1 MVGCG
6 PTGAKWQIDPLACK
20 GRLVGNPVVPQTGF
34 MTPQQVLRDVFH
46 LESFRPGQAEVVDA
60 QMNGRDV
67 LAVAPTGSG
76 KSLSYWVPAI
86 LGEGLTIVVSPLIA
100 LMKDQVDRLVAHGVR
115 AAFINSTLH
124 TSEQRQR
131 LEAASR
137 GEYQLVYV
145 APERFSRPGFTDRLA
160 AMGVKRFIVDEAHC
174 ISTWG
179 HDFRPDY
186 RLIGGALEACGRPPI
201 GAFTATATPEVRSDI
216 ASNLGLRE
224 PLVVVTGFNRPNLRL
239 ETVQAGGGRDRLEQL
254 RRRLDPGEGRA
265 LVYSGTVKG
274 AEDTAAAISRWG
286 FPAAPYHGRLPDV
299 SRRRIQDGF
308 ASKELRVVVATSA
321 FGMGVDFPDIRQ
333 VIHLGYPGSAE
344 AYYQEAG
351 RAGRDGKPAL
361 CLLIHSNKDRD
372 LQVYF
377 IESAF
382 PDLREVMSVHT
393 AYSRLGVWNSDP
405 EDLKPLMP
413 DPAWQSLDASK
424 RLLLKAGALHGDGSV
439 GPFDPSR
446 IDFQQHAALKQ
457 HAYKKLAQ
465 MIEYASVRSCRH
477 AYITDYFG
485 EATTERSCRS
495 CDNCERGEVAGA
507 EGAPVDASDVRAALA
522 GATRFA
528 GRIGMVNLAA
538 ILAGKENRFSREQP
552 WVLDVPA
559 YGSLSSWSQPRV
571 RKLLDELVSAGC
583 LAQSQGQYPMV
594 ELTDRGRAVLGG
606 SEIVA
611 ISIPAESVA
620 APPVGDPALF
630 QRLRE
635 WRSVVA
641 RRQGIA
647 AFMVLH
653 DRTLNELAARRPS
666 DLAQLEA
673 VPGIGPSKLDQY
685 GKALLELLA

>member
-1 MVGCG
+1 
-6 PTGAKWQIDPLACK
+6 
-20 GRLVGNPVVPQTGF
+20 

-60 QMNGRDV
+60 QMDGRDV

-86 LGEGLTIVVSPLIA
+86 LSDGLTVVVSPLIA
-100 LMKDQVDRLVAHGVR
+100 LMKDQVDRLVSHGVR
-115 AAFINSTLH
+115 AAFINSTLDS
-124 TSEQRQR
+124 TEQRRR

-160 AMGVKRFIVDEAHC
+160 TMSVKRFIVDEAHC

-186 RLIGGALEACGRPPI
+186 RLIGGALAACGRPPI
-201 GAFTATATPEVRSDI
+201 GAFTATATPEVRDDI

-224 PLVVVTGFNRPNLRL
+224 PLIVVTGFNRPNLRL
-239 ETVQAGGGRDRLEQL
+239 EAVQAKGGRDRLEVL
-254 RRRLDPGEGRA
+254 RRRLNPGDGRA
-265 LVYSGTVKG
+265 LVYTGTVKG
-274 AEDTAAAISRWG
+274 AETTAAAISRWG

-333 VIHLGYPGSAE
+333 VIHVGYPGSVE

-361 CLLIHSNKDRD
+361 CLLINSSKDRD

-377 IESAF
+377 IETAL
-382 PDLREVMSVHT
+382 PDLREVLSVHT

-405 EDLKPLMP
+405 EELKALLP
-413 DPAWQSLDASK
+413 DSAWQSLDASR
-424 RLLLKAGALHGDGSV
+424 RLLLKAGALRDDGSV
-439 GPFDPSR
+439 GPFDPAR
-446 IDFQQHAALKQ
+446 LDLKQ
-457 HAYKKLAQ
+457 LSAHKHHAYQKLSQ
-465 MIEYASVRSCRH
+465 MIAYAQARTCRH
-477 AYITDYFG
+477 AFITDYFG
-485 EATTERSCRS
+485 EPTVQRSCHS
-495 CDNCERGEVAGA
+495 CDSCELGEVGGEAGA
-507 EGAPVDASDVRAALA
+507 PIDEAVIRAALA
-522 GATRFA
+522 GAARFA

-538 ILAGKENRFSREQP
+538 ILGAKENRFSREQP
-552 WVLDVPA
+552 WVLQVPA
-559 YGSLSSWSQPRV
+559 YGSLSGWSQPRL

-583 LAQSQGQYPMV
+583 LSQSLGQYPMV

-606 SEIVA
+606 SQEIT
-611 ISIPAESVA
+611 ISIPPEMA
-620 APPVGDPALF
+620 APELPNADPAMF
-630 QRLRE
+630 KRLRE
-635 WRSVVA
+635 WRSAVA
-641 RRQGIA
+641 RTEGIA
-647 AFMVLH
+647 AYMVFH
-653 DRTLNELAARRPS
+653 DKTLSELASRKPADRS
-666 DLAQLEA
+666 QLEA
-673 VPGIGPSKLDQY
+673 VPGIGPSKLDRY
-685 GKALLELLA
+685 GEALLQILATN

>member
-1 MVGCG
+1 
-6 PTGAKWQIDPLACK
+6 
-20 GRLVGNPVVPQTGF
+20 

-46 LESFRPGQAEVVDA
+46 LESFRPGQAEVVEA

-86 LGEGLTIVVSPLIA
+86 LSDGLTVVVSPLIA

-124 TSEQRQR
+124 STEQRER

-137 GEYQLVYV
+137 GQYQLLYV
-145 APERFSRPGFTDRLA
+145 APERFSRPGFTARLA
-160 AMGVKRFIVDEAHC
+160 TLGVKRFIVDEAHC

-201 GAFTATATPEVRSDI
+201 GAFTATATPEVRRDI

-239 ETVQAGGGRDRLEQL
+239 ETVQARGSRDRLEHL

-265 LVYSGTVKG
+265 LVYTGTVKG
-274 AEDTAAAISRWG
+274 AENIAGAISRWG
-286 FPAAPYHGRLPDV
+286 FPAAPYHGRLPDA

-308 ASKELRVVVATSA
+308 ASKDLRVVVATSA

-333 VIHLGYPGSAE
+333 VIHVGHPGSLE

-361 CLLIHSNKDRD
+361 CLLIHSSKDRD

-377 IESAF
+377 IETAF
-382 PDLREVMSVHT
+382 PELREVMSVHT

-405 EDLKPLMP
+405 DELKPLMP
-413 DPAWQSLDASK
+413 DSAWQSLDASK
-424 RLLLKAGALHGDGSV
+424 RQLLKAGALRSDGSV
-439 GPFDPSR
+439 GTFDPLR
-446 IDFQQHAALKQ
+446 VDFKQLATFKQ
-457 HAYKKLAQ
+457 HAYAKLAQ
-465 MIEYASVRSCRH
+465 MIEYAQVRSCRH

-485 EATTERSCRS
+485 EATTERTCHS
-495 CDNCERGEVAGA
+495 CDNCERGEVTEAAGS
-507 EGAPVDASDVRAALA
+507 PVDESVIRAALA
-522 GATRFA
+522 GAARFA

-552 WVLDVPA
+552 WVLTVPA
-559 YGSLSSWSQPRV
+559 YGSLSGWSQARS
-571 RKLLDELVSAGC
+571 RRLLDELVAAGA
-583 LAQSQGQYPMV
+583 LSQSQGHYPMV
-594 ELTDRGRAVLGG
+594 ELTERGRAVLGG
-606 SEIVA
+606 SETIA
-611 ISIPAESVA
+611 ISVPPDPT
-620 APPVGDPALF
+620 APQVTAGDPALF

-635 WRSVVA
+635 WRSAVA

-647 AFMVLH
+647 AFMVFH
-653 DRTLNELAARRPS
+653 DRTLNELASRRPA
-666 DLAQLEA
+666 DLRQLEA

-685 GKALLELLA
+685 GTALLEILAT